1 MCSGRIRKPTHEAG
15 REHRR
20 RGLSVAGAI
29 CLLIAGLAACA
40 PRAPSPE
47 ITREHAIEIAR
58 REVSFTPDQIDAV
71 RATSGLTPVWRVTLR
86 GRRPGQPPELFETA
100 VVEIDRRTGDVVTIS
115 RP

>member
-1 MCSGRIRKPTHEAG
+1 M
-15 REHRR
+15 
-20 RGLSVAGAI
+20 
-29 CLLIAGLAACA
+29 AGLLAILIIGVAACGPVA
-40 PRAPSPE
+40 PAPE

-71 RATSGLTPVWRVTLR
+71 REMSGLTPVWRVTMR

-100 VVEIDRRTGDVVTIS
+100 VVEIDRRTGAVVSIL